1 MQKLVHVG
9 FVHRTCKS
17 NKILDQWGWK
27 TKCACAM
34 LQVYAGNGHNSS
46 TPRIMTG
53 YYTFRYCYTLI
64 TYIKSFPDRTRILS
78 NFARLKKIKVVHVL
92 FFCTYTRTATDV
104 QVPRVTPVKRIKM
117 HFSSFTHYLPR
128 LQCNKF
134 IGTHVH
140 FILDNNR
147 TP

>member
-1 MQKLVHVG
+1 
-9 FVHRTCKS
+9 
-17 NKILDQWGWK
+17 
-27 TKCACAM
+27 M
-34 LQVYAGNGHNSS
+34 LQAYADNGHNSS

-53 YYTFRYCYTLI
+53 YYTFRYCCTLI
-64 TYIKSFPDRTRILS
+64 TYIKSFPNRTRILS

-104 QVPRVTPVKRIKM
+104 QVPRVIPVKRIKM

-147 TP
+147 TPQSSNRQIITHYILCPHTCFFFRSNDNYDVIC